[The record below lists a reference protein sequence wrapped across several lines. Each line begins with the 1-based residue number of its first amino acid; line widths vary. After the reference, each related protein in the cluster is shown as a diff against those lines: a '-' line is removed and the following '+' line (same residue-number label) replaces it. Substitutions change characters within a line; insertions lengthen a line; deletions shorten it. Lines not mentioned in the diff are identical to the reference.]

1 MVEAQYVALR
11 IDSFQTYTAMKSYM
25 GIKILNFFIMKKNIS
40 TFLFICLFSVIGDGC
55 VKIGADDKEWCA
67 ECSSNIRPSDSFCG
81 PSKNVDDW
89 IKNYKAQVVSRG
101 GTANCNKHQ

>member
-1 MVEAQYVALR
+1 
-11 IDSFQTYTAMKSYM
+11 
-25 GIKILNFFIMKKNIS
+25 MKKIITS
-40 TFLFICLFSVIGDGC
+40 FLFLSLFSILGDSC
-55 VKIGADDKEWCA
+55 VKIETEDAEWCA

-89 IKNYKAQVVSRG
+89 IKNYKAQVASRG